1 MTNLNGVC
9 LCVFCVVL
17 QNKRVFEVYR
27 VSDCLVLFAGF
38 FCPNTLQGC
47 PMWATPRWAA
57 SGIWG
62 LSKRSWNLWLE
73 IEKSEL
79 NFSACCYFNLHQ
91 EKQNEYEWK
100 DESIKEQNHCT

>member
-47 PMWATPRWAA
+47 PMVYSQVSCIRHLGFIQEELESVARDREVWTEL
-57 SGIWG
+57 
-62 LSKRSWNLWLE
+62 LSLL
-73 IEKSEL
+73 L
-79 NFSACCYFNLHQ
+79 F
-91 EKQNEYEWK
+91 
-100 DESIKEQNHCT
+100 